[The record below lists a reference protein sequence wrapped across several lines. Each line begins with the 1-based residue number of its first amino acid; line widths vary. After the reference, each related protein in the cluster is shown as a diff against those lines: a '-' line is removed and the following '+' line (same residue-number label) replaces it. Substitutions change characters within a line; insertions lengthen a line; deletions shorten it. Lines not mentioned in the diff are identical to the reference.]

1 VHFCGYK
8 KMSRFTIDLE
18 NSPKAGANAKNY
30 QAASIGENKPKK
42 KRGKFVRILSIFA
55 ALLVSI
61 LLIGAIGSYFYWQS
75 LKKTPQYSLA
85 LLIDAARNNDQ
96 KTIDSLVDTD
106 AVVDDFMPQITDKAV
121 ELYGKGL
128 PQATIS
134 KVAQVAAP
142 VLPAIK
148 ERAKAELPRVIREKT
163 DKFSSVP
170 FFAIV
175 LGADKYLE
183 INETGDVATVKSK
196 IAERPL
202 ELKMKK
208 NGDKWQVIGL
218 KDEQLATKIA
228 QKVGQEIIAVATK
241 GGIRKAGETLGIKN
255 LQDLLNQAEDILK

>member
-1 VHFCGYK
+1 
-8 KMSRFTIDLE
+8 MSSFTVDLE
-18 NSPKAGANAKNY
+18 DSPKREMNVKSQNVP
-30 QAASIGENKPKK
+30 SFGEVNPPK
-42 KRGKFVRILSIFA
+42 KRGKLGKILGIFA
-55 ALLVSI
+55 AVVGVI
-61 LLIGAIGSYFYWQS
+61 LLISAIGGYFYWQS

-85 LLIDAARNNDQ
+85 LLIDAARTEDQ

-148 ERAKAELPRVIREKT
+148 ERAKAEVPRVIREKT
-163 DKFSSVP
+163 DKFASVP

-175 LGADKYLE
+175 LGADRYLE
-183 INETGDVATVKSK
+183 INETGDQATVKSK

-202 ELKMKK
+202 ELKMKR

-241 GGIRKAGETLGIKN
+241 GGIRKAGESLGIKN
-255 LQDLLNQAEDILK
+255 LQDLLKNAEDILK

>member
-1 VHFCGYK
+1 
-8 KMSRFTIDLE
+8 MSRFTVDLE
-18 NSPKAGANAKNY
+18 NSPKGDVSVKSRNVP
-30 QAASIGENKPKK
+30 SFGEVNPPK
-42 KRGKFVRILSIFA
+42 KRGKLGKILGISA
-55 ALLVSI
+55 SVVGAI
-61 LLIGAIGSYFYWQS
+61 LLIGAIGGYFYWQS

-85 LLIDAARNNDQ
+85 LLIDAARKNDQ

-128 PQATIS
+128 PPATIS

-163 DKFSSVP
+163 DTFSSVP

-183 INETGDVATVKSK
+183 INENGDTATVKSK
-196 IAERPL
+196 IPERPL
-202 ELKMKK
+202 ELEMKK
-208 NGDKWQVIGL
+208 NGDKWQVVGL
-218 KDEQLATKIA
+218 KDEQIATKIA

-241 GGIRKAGETLGIKN
+241 GGIRKAGESLGIKN
-255 LQDLLNQAEDILK
+255 LQDLLNQAGDIVK

>member
-1 VHFCGYK
+1 
-8 KMSRFTIDLE
+8 MSRFTIDLE
-18 NSPKAGANAKNY
+18 NLPKDDANVKSRNVP
-30 QAASIGENKPKK
+30 SFGEVNPPKE
-42 KRGKFVRILSIFA
+42 RGKLGRILGIFA
-55 ALLVSI
+55 VVISAV
-61 LLIGAIGSYFYWQS
+61 LLIGAIGGYFYWQS

-85 LLIDAARNNDQ
+85 LLIDAARNDDQ

-106 AVVDDFMPQITDKAV
+106 AVVDDFLPQITDKAV

-128 PQATIS
+128 PPATIL

-163 DKFSSVP
+163 DKFASVP

-175 LGADKYLE
+175 LGANRYLE
-183 INETGDVATVKSK
+183 INQTGDIATVKSK

-202 ELKMKK
+202 ELKMKR

-228 QKVGQEIIAVATK
+228 QKVGQEIIAVAAK
-241 GGIRKAGETLGIKN
+241 GGIRKAGESMGIKN
-255 LQDLLNQAEDILK
+255 LQDLLKNAEDILK

>member
-1 VHFCGYK
+1 
-8 KMSRFTIDLE
+8 MSRFTVNLE
-18 NSPKAGANAKNY
+18 NSSTKSANVKSQNVP
-30 QAASIGENKPKK
+30 SFGEVNPPK
-42 KRGKFVRILSIFA
+42 KRGRLGKILGIFA
-55 ALLVSI
+55 AIVGVILLVS
-61 LLIGAIGSYFYWQS
+61 AISGYFYWQS

-85 LLIDAARNNDQ
+85 LLIDAARNEDQ
-96 KTIDSLVDTD
+96 KTIDSLVDTN

-128 PQATIS
+128 PQATIA

-148 ERAKAELPRVIREKT
+148 DRAKAELPRVIREKT

-175 LGADKYLE
+175 IGADRYLE
-183 INETGDVATVKSK
+183 INQTGDLATVKSK
-196 IAERPL
+196 IVERPL
-202 ELKMKK
+202 EVKMKK
-208 NGDKWQVIGL
+208 NGDKWQVIGV
-218 KDEQLATKIA
+218 KDEQLATRIA

-255 LQDLLNQAEDILK
+255 LQDLLNQAGDILK